1 MKYFSA
7 QYIMTN
13 AGPPLKRA
21 VVCAKDDGTIISVEK
36 TEGNLSENHSVEF
49 YNGVIVPGF
58 VNCHC
63 HLELSHLKNEIPEK
77 TGLSSFLMSVTSMRS
92 KVQKDIDMAIRNADS
107 TMAGEGIVLC
117 ADICNTTSTFSI
129 KKSSP
134 IKYIN
139 LLEVFGIDPEK
150 AEVRMN
156 EILSLSQQSTD
167 ENIPNWIVP
176 HSVYSI
182 SLPLFR
188 LIKKNTLQNRI
199 SSLHFMESED
209 EKIFLAG
216 HSGPLMDSYQ
226 RFLPPFAK
234 LSTAR
239 DHVSAV
245 MEEMSQNG
253 NLILVHNTFIEK
265 ENIANLKKRKN
276 IFYCLC
282 PNSNQYIEGRP
293 APAGLLSDEGCE
305 IVVGT
310 DSLSSNHKLSMLEE
324 LKTLQLTFPHS
335 SLETLVKWATI
346 NGARALEEENW
357 AGSIETGKKP
367 GLVLIRNLDL
377 SNLKLLPESRAQRIL

>member
-7 QYIMTN
+7 QYILTN

-21 VVCAKDDGTIISVEK
+21 VICTEDDGTIISIEK
-36 TEGNLSENHSVEF
+36 TEGKLSENHSVEF

-63 HLELSHLKNEIPEK
+63 HLELSHLKNEISEK

-92 KVQKDIDMAIRNADS
+92 KVQKDIDTAIRNADS
-107 TMAGEGIVLC
+107 TMAGEGIVMC
-117 ADICNTTSTFSI
+117 ADTCNTASTFSI
-129 KKSSP
+129 KKSSR
-134 IKYIN
+134 IKYVS

-156 EILSLSQQSTD
+156 EILSLSKQATD

-176 HSVYSI
+176 HAVYSI
-182 SLPLFR
+182 SLPLFS
-188 LIKKNTLQNRI
+188 LIKKHTLQNRI

-216 HSGPLMDSYQ
+216 HSGPLMESYK
-226 RFLPPFAK
+226 RFLSPFANI
-234 LSTAR
+234 STAK

-245 MEEMSQNG
+245 TEEMSQNG

-265 ENIANLKKRKN
+265 ENIENLKKRGN

-282 PNSNQYIEGRP
+282 PNSNQYIEGRV
-293 APAGLLSDEGCE
+293 AP
-305 IVVGT
+305 VGRHRQ
-310 DSLSSNHKLSMLEE
+310 SFVE
-324 LKTLQLTFPHS
+324 PY
-335 SLETLVKWATI
+335 
-346 NGARALEEENW
+346 
-357 AGSIETGKKP
+357 IEY
-367 GLVLIRNLDL
+367 
-377 SNLKLLPESRAQRIL
+377 A